1 MREILQKVLAL
12 RTKTSSPPHKKG
24 RSKSRGQSLVEIA
37 ISLPLLL
44 MLFASMVEFGFM
56 LNYYMALID
65 ATRYSAREYSNGDP
79 FDTDPNTS
87 RNASDWFFMDAANA
101 VYKQLAP
108 MTDSNGNVDPND
120 TSVKTQLNP
129 ATDDVIVT
137 AYSVDGTT
145 IQTLNISG
153 LDANGGYHLYG
164 HESPSVTSSTIL
176 NTVQSTNDPCEG
188 ILVVEV
194 DFTYHQVLNLPWL
207 AWLGSPV
214 MHADTIMPLSAAE
227 PGQPHIMTCN

>member
-12 RTKTSSPPHKKG
+12 PKKTSSHPHKG
-24 RSKSRGQSLVEIA
+24 RNKSRGQSLVEIA
-37 ISLPLLL
+37 ITLPLLL

-79 FDTDPNTS
+79 FNVDPDTT
-87 RNASDWFFMDAANA
+87 RNASDWFFIDAANA
-101 VYKQLAP
+101 VFTQLAP
-108 MTDSNGNVDPND
+108 IPNSNDN
-120 TSVKTQLNP
+120 SVKTQLNP

-137 AYSVDGTT
+137 AYSVDGTN
-145 IQTLNISG
+145 IQNLNVSGLISG

-164 HESPSVTSSTIL
+164 NENPSVTSNTIL
-176 NTVQSTNDPCEG
+176 NTVQATNDPCEG

-214 MHADTIMPLSAAE
+214 MHADTIMPLSAVE

>member
-1 MREILQKVLAL
+1 MRETLPKTLAL
-12 RTKTSSPPHKKG
+12 PTKTSSSPHKG
-24 RSKSRGQSLVEIA
+24 WNKSRGQSLVEIA

-79 FDTDPNTS
+79 FLTDPNTGTMD
-87 RNASDWFFMDAANA
+87 DWVFIEAANA
-101 VYKQLAP
+101 VYTQLAP
-108 MTDSNGNVDPND
+108 IPNSND

-145 IQTLNISG
+145 IQTLNLSG
-153 LDANGGYHLYG
+153 LDANGSYHLYG
-164 HESPSVTSSTIL
+164 NESPSVTSSSIL
-176 NTVQSTNDPCEG
+176 NSIQSTDPCEG

-227 PGQPHIMTCN
+227 PGQPHVMACS

>member
-1 MREILQKVLAL
+1 MREILSKALEL
-12 RTKTSSPPHKKG
+12 RTKTCSSPHKG
-24 RSKSRGQSLVEIA
+24 RNKSRGQSLVEIA
-37 ISLPLLL
+37 ITLPLLL
-44 MLFASMVEFGFM
+44 MLFASMIEFGFM

-65 ATRYSAREYSNGDP
+65 ATRYAAREYSNGDP
-79 FDTDPNTS
+79 FLPDTDTH
-87 RNASDWFFMDAANA
+87 RNAIDWFYIDAANTVA
-101 VYKQLAP
+101 KQLAP

-145 IQTLNISG
+145 IKTLNISG
-153 LDANGGYHLYG
+153 LDANGEYHLYG
-164 HESPSVTSSTIL
+164 NENASVTSSTLL
-176 NTVQSTNDPCEG
+176 NTIQSSDPCEG

-194 DFTYHQVLNLPWL
+194 YFTYHQVLNLPWL
-207 AWLGSPV
+207 APLGSPV

-227 PGQPHIMTCN
+227 PGQPNVMACS